1 MQIGTLQN
9 VLNEPLGSS
18 FVQAARLGFDCIEL
32 DWNAPADA
40 LPGGVM
46 SPTMRAMM
54 QQTARTNGVTIQSV
68 AAHFLN
74 NGGIASTDSTVV
86 AAGMLNIRRGIELC
100 ASIGATVLLVPFF
113 FHGEI
118 VGEDGIARLT
128 DNLARLASDA
138 ASANVKLGI
147 ENTLTATQNAAIVD
161 AVKSPFVGVYWDM
174 ANGIACGYDAV
185 ADVRTLG
192 KRLVQVH
199 AKEFKHDGGMRGT
212 RANPRFDLL
221 NAKPLGQGDVPV
233 PGVIA
238 ALKAV
243 GYTGAIVLETG
254 SFGNHH
260 ASAQAAGQYLRSL
273 L

>member
-18 FVQAARLGFDCIEL
+18 FYQAGRLGFDSIEL

-46 SPTMRAMM
+46 SPTMRDMM
-54 QQTARTNGVTIQSV
+54 KKTARTNGVVIQSV

-100 ASIGATVLLVPFF
+100 ASIGASVLLIPFF

-118 VGEDGIARLT
+118 VGDEGMARLT
-128 DNLARLASDA
+128 DNLSRLASDA
-138 ASANVKLGI
+138 TSAGVKLGI

-161 AVKSPFVGVYWDM
+161 AVNSPFVGVYWDM
-174 ANGIACGYDAV
+174 ANGIACGYDAA
-185 ADVRTLG
+185 ADVHTLG

-199 AKEFKHDGGMRGT
+199 AKEFKHDGGARGT
-212 RANPRFDLL
+212 RAKPRFDRL
-221 NAKPLGQGDVPV
+221 NAAPLGQGDVPV
-233 PGVIA
+233 PAVIA

-254 SFGNHH
+254 HFGDHH
-260 ASAQAAGQYLRSL
+260 ASAQAAGTYLRSL

>member
-1 MQIGTLQN
+1 
-9 VLNEPLGSS
+9 
-18 FVQAARLGFDCIEL
+18 
-32 DWNAPADA
+32 
-40 LPGGVM
+40 
-46 SPTMRAMM
+46 
-54 QQTARTNGVTIQSV
+54 
-68 AAHFLN
+68 
-74 NGGIASTDSTVV
+74 
-86 AAGMLNIRRGIELC
+86 MLNIRRGIELC

-118 VGEDGIARLT
+118 VGDDGIARLT

-161 AVKSPFVGVYWDM
+161 AVNSPFVGVYWDM

-199 AKEFKHDGGMRGT
+199 AKEFKHDGGAPGT

-233 PGVIA
+233 PGVIT

-260 ASAQAAGQYLRSL
+260 ASAQAAGQYLRAL

>member
-32 DWNAPADA
+32 DWNTPSDA
-40 LPGGVM
+40 LAGGVM
-46 SPTMRAMM
+46 SPSMRTMMK
-54 QQTARTNGVTIQSV
+54 QTARTNGVTIQSV

-86 AAGMLNIRRGIELC
+86 AAGMLNIRRGIDLC

-118 VGEDGIARLT
+118 VGDDGIARLT

-138 ASANVKLGI
+138 ASANVTLGI

-161 AVKSPFVGVYWDM
+161 AVNSPFVGVYWDM
-174 ANGIACGYDAV
+174 ANGVACGYDAV
-185 ADVRTLG
+185 ADVHTLG

-199 AKEFKHDGGMRGT
+199 AKEFKHDGGVRGT
-212 RANPRFDLL
+212 RAKPRFDLL
-221 NAKPLGQGDVPV
+221 NAAPLGQGDIPV
-233 PGVIA
+233 PGVMA

-243 GYTGAIVLETG
+243 GYTGAVVLETG
-254 SFGNHH
+254 HFGNHH

-273 L
+273 R

>member
-18 FVQAARLGFDCIEL
+18 FYHAGRLGFECIEL
-32 DWNAPADA
+32 DWHAPADA

-46 SPTMRAMM
+46 SPSMRLMM
-54 QQTARTNGVTIQSV
+54 QKTARYNGVAIQSV

-74 NGGIASTDSTVV
+74 NGGIASADAAVV
-86 AAGMLNIRRGIELC
+86 SAGMLNIRRGIELC
-100 ASIGATVLLVPFF
+100 ASIGASVLLVPFF

-118 VGEDGIARLT
+118 VGDDGIARLT

-138 ASANVKLGI
+138 ASAGVKLGI
-147 ENTLTATQNAAIVD
+147 ENTLTAAQNATIVD
-161 AVKSPFVGVYWDM
+161 AVNSPFVGVYWDM
-174 ANGIACGYDAV
+174 ANGVACGYDAI
-185 ADVRTLG
+185 ADVHTLG

-199 AKEFKHDGGMRGT
+199 AKEFKHDGGVRGT
-212 RANPRFDLL
+212 RAKPRFDLL
-221 NAKPLGQGDVPV
+221 NATPLGQGDIPV

-243 GYTGAIVLETG
+243 GYTSAIVLETG
-254 SFGNHH
+254 DFGNHH
-260 ASAQAAGQYLRSL
+260 ASAQAACAYLKSL
-273 L
+273 R